1 MGGPSAG
8 KENRVSPALKLG
20 GERTVL
26 SSLGMEEASADPAK
40 LMFLKENPLGRDVPG
55 GSVGSSADLKTG
67 GYRSSCKAMVKAP
80 RF

>member
-26 SSLGMEEASADPAK
+26 SSLGMEEASADPEK
-40 LMFLKENPLGRDVPG
+40 LMLLKENHLGRDLP
-55 GSVGSSADLKTG
+55 
-67 GYRSSCKAMVKAP
+67 
-80 RF
+80 